1 MKYSISLLVF
11 FTFLLSCFN
20 NNAQEKN
27 LLEPSAYREK
37 MIMKKNFHLIDVR
50 TSGEFQSGY
59 LDGAQNIDINGG
71 DFEQKIAKLSKDKPV
86 FVYCL
91 SGGRSAQAQKI
102 FLEKGFKEVYNMQG
116 GILAWKSS
124 NFPLAG
130 IAQSN
135 GWKGMTKEEFNKQ
148 ISGNIPVLVDFKA
161 KWCGPC
167 KQLAPVLES
176 IAKEYEGK
184 IKILMIDIDE
194 NKSLAD
200 EMKIRNIPLMVYYK
214 GQKVAMNLEGFME
227 KQAIIKSLGL

>member
-1 MKYSISLLVF
+1 MKYTLSFLVF
-11 FTFLLSCFN
+11 ITFLLSCFN

-27 LLEPSAYREK
+27 LLEPTAYREK
-37 MIMKKNFHLIDVR
+37 MNMKKNFHLVDVR
-50 TSGEFQSGY
+50 TNGEFQSGY
-59 LDGAQNIDINGG
+59 ISGAINIDIQES

-130 IAQSN
+130 IAQNSQ
-135 GWKGMTKEEFNKQ
+135 WKGMTKEEFNKQ

-176 IAKEYEGK
+176 IAKEYDGK
-184 IKILMIDIDE
+184 IKVLMIDIDE

-214 GQKVAMNLEGFME
+214 GQKVAMNLEGYME
-227 KQAIIKSLGL
+227 KTAIIKALGL